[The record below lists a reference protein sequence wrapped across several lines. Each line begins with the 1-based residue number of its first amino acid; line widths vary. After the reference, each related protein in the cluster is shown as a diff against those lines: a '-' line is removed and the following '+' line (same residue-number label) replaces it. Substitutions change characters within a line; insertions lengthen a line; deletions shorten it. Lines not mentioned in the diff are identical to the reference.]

1 MRQAAMLKRVL
12 IGTIAA
18 GVLMA
23 FAGTASAQDAKVEKG
38 IKVYADQKCALCHSI
53 DGKGNA
59 KGALDGVGTKYKA
72 EDIRLWIVDPAKQA
86 TAHKAER
93 KPPMPAKFASLP
105 KDDLDAL
112 VAYMSSLKKK

>member
-1 MRQAAMLKRVL
+1 MWKQML

-18 GVLMA
+18 GVLAA

-38 IKVYADQKCALCHSI
+38 MKVYADQKCSLCHSI

-72 EDIRLWIVDPAKQA
+72 DEIKLWIVDPAKQA
-86 TAHKAER
+86 AAHKAER

-112 VAYMSSLKKK
+112 VAYLSSLKKK